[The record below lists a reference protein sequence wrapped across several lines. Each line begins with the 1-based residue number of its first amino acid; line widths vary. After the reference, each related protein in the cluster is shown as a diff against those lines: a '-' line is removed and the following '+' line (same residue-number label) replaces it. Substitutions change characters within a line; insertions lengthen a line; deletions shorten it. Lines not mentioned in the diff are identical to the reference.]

1 MADPRAKLLHEWDVG
16 KDRFRLI
23 ARAKWTSGYED
34 EYLVEKLGQDGY
46 GEPRW
51 DKFYSWDAKE
61 HQVID
66 RTMTVLVAAIKG
78 LVNAYDPDKGEMSWG
93 L

>member
-1 MADPRAKLLHEWDVG
+1 MADPKAKLLHEWDVG
-16 KDRFRLI
+16 HDRYRLI

-34 EYLVEKLGQDGY
+34 EYLIEKLGQDGY

-51 DKFYSWDAKE
+51 DTCHAWRPGDASFDPKT
-61 HQVID
+61 I
-66 RTMTVLVAAIKG
+66 LVAAIKA
-78 LVNAYDPDKGEMSWG
+78 LVNAYDPDRGEMSWG